1 MTLRLTSTRVTAHP
15 GRPTSIGFSP
25 LFYADALK
33 NRALSTG
40 HKIDHSSNL
49 EPPLRFANPLGLNI
63 FDGNQA
69 IKRAWIHDKQPTWT
83 RCQKTT
89 LPIDFVVF
97 YGFCELHLGHGPA
110 TETRFEARECG
121 GTSGNVSQK

>member
-33 NRALSTG
+33 IRALSTG

-49 EPPLRFANPLGLNI
+49 EPPLRFANPLGLTI

-69 IKRAWIHDKQPTWT
+69 IERARNLGEQPPLVYS
-83 RCQKTT
+83 QKAP
-89 LPIDFVVF
+89 LPIVF
-97 YGFCELHLGHGPA
+97 IGFCGLCELHLWHGTTIGPRFQPRQDA
-110 TETRFEARECG
+110 ETN
-121 GTSGNVSQK
+121 GNVSQK